1 MKHFL
6 IPVFLQTMLSLTPL
20 SAQEIALTFDDA
32 PTHNGP
38 VFSGDERTD
47 RILDHLKRQSVK
59 QVAFFVITAN
69 AHELGKDRLM
79 KYTDAGHLLA
89 NHTHSHQWI
98 HLLGTARYNADVKK
112 ADSIL
117 RSMQG
122 FAPWF
127 RYPFLDE
134 GKSKPVRDSIR
145 LALKDLG
152 LSNGYVT
159 IDNYDWYLNS
169 LLRKAKQEGK
179 KVNHEILRSVYLE
192 HIWNSVQFY
201 DSIARQ
207 TLGRSPRHVLLLHE
221 NDLTAYFLSDLIQL
235 LREKGW
241 KIISPTDAYKDPI
254 ATHIPDVLF
263 NGQGRV
269 GAIAREKGSAAK
281 DLIQLSEDEAFL
293 DELLRT
299 RKVFE

>member
-1 MKHFL
+1 M
-6 IPVFLQTMLSLTPL
+6 
-20 SAQEIALTFDDA
+20 
-32 PTHNGP
+32 N
-38 VFSGDERTD
+38 
-47 RILDHLKRQSVK
+47 
-59 QVAFFVITAN
+59 
-69 AHELGKDRLM
+69 
-79 KYTDAGHLLA
+79 
-89 NHTHSHQWI
+89 
-98 HLLGTARYNADVKK
+98 
-112 ADSIL
+112 
-117 RSMQG
+117 G

-134 GKSKPVRDSIR
+134 GRSKPVRDSIR
-145 LALKDLG
+145 SALKDLG

-179 KVNHEILRSVYLE
+179 KVNHGNLRSVYLE

-241 KIISPTDAYKDPI
+241 KIISPTEAYEDPI
-254 ATHIPDVLF
+254 ATHIPEVLF

>member
-1 MKHFL
+1 MKLFL
-6 IPVFLQTMLSLTPL
+6 VPFVLTIFSLTPL
-20 SAQEIALTFDDA
+20 FAQEIALTFDDA

-38 VFSGDERTD
+38 VFSGDERTS
-47 RILDHLKRQSVK
+47 RILDHLKKQSVK
-59 QVAFFVITAN
+59 QVAFFVVTEYVQ
-69 AHELGKDRLM
+69 ELGKDRLV
-79 KYTDAGHLLA
+79 KYADAGHLLA

-98 HLLGTARYNADVKK
+98 HLLGAARYNADVKK

-117 RSMQG
+117 RPMKG

-134 GKSKPVRDSIR
+134 GRPAPVRDSIR
-145 LALKDLG
+145 LALKDLS

-159 IDNYDWYLNS
+159 IDNYDWYLNG

-179 KVNHEILRSVYLE
+179 KVNHDILRSVYLE

-207 TLGRSPRHVLLLHE
+207 TLERSPRHVLLLHE
-221 NDLTAYFLSDLIQL
+221 NDLSAYFLSDLIRL

-241 KIISPTDAYKDPI
+241 KIISPVEAYKDPI
-254 ATHIPDVLF
+254 ATHIPDVFF
-263 NGQGRV
+263 NNQGRV
-269 GAIAREKGSAAK
+269 GAIAREKGIAAK

-293 DELLRT
+293 DELVKT